1 MTTTNKTQIY
11 FLIALIAI
19 ITVVTFFIFKPFL
32 YAFVLAIIC
41 ATVFSPV
48 QKRIGSYMKGKN
60 AMSAF
65 LSTAFILLIV
75 VVPLSFLSFFIFQEA
90 TQLYTN
96 LSNQNSLHSSIP
108 QGVVNVIQNI
118 KEFLPASIAESMQT
132 VTEPDTVS
140 NHVTSDVL
148 NIDQYIKQGL
158 AWLLGHFGPIFSNV
172 VDVVMGGFIFLVALY
187 YIFKDG
193 GELKRT
199 IIKLSPLSDD
209 YDEIIFGK
217 LGIAIN
223 SVIKGSIVVAI
234 IQGVLTAIG
243 FTIFGIPNALLWGTV
258 TAVAALIPGVGTALI
273 IIPAVIFLIF
283 SGEALSATGL
293 FIWGLIAVGLID
305 NFLGPQLV
313 EKGMNLHPFLIL
325 LSILGG
331 ITFFGPLGFLFGP
344 LVLSLLF
351 ALVEIYSLVVKK
363 TS

>member
-11 FLIALIAI
+11 FLIAIIAI
-19 ITVVTFFIFKPFL
+19 ITVITFFIFKPFL
-32 YAFVLAIIC
+32 YAFILAIIC
-41 ATVFSPV
+41 ATVFNPV
-48 QKRIGSYMKGKN
+48 HKKIHAFTKGKK
-60 AMSAF
+60 AISA
-65 LSTAFILLIV
+65 LLTSIFILLIV
-75 VVPLSFLSFFIFQEA
+75 IVPLSFLSFFIFQEA
-90 TQLYTN
+90 TQLYVN
-96 LSNQNSLHSSIP
+96 LSGPNATQTTLSPGIIKAIKTVQDFLPSSIADSV
-108 QGVVNVIQNI
+108 Q
-118 KEFLPASIAESMQT
+118 K
-132 VTEPDTVS
+132 VTETDSVT
-140 NHVTSDVL
+140 NHVTNDVL
-148 NIDQYIKQGL
+148 SIDQYIKQGL
-158 AWLLGHFGPIFSNV
+158 AWLLSHFGPIFSNA

-193 GELKRT
+193 AELKKT
-199 IIKLSPLSDD
+199 IIRLSPLSDQ
-209 YDEIIFGK
+209 YDEIIFSK
-217 LGIAIN
+217 LGNAID

-234 IQGVLTAIG
+234 VQGILTAIG

-283 SGEALSATGL
+283 SGESLSATGL

-351 ALVEIYSLVVKK
+351 ALVEIYGLIAKK
-363 TS
+363 